1 MNIIIT
7 ENQLKKII
15 KEQQFKYVPPVDN
28 VPKSDYLGKGGE
40 FERNQRARQ
49 GLQLDKNPIRS
60 AKTFSQRAVDMIK
73 KFEKFSPTTY
83 ICPSGKKTIG
93 YGTRIDFHPELENKR
108 VSEPTALQ
116 ILKNDINKIAVSAIN
131 EYVKVPLTQNEFD
144 ALVSLIYNIGR
155 KRFINSKLLEDIN
168 SGNLKSL
175 RRNWSEFRMDG
186 SGISQGL
193 VKRRSDELNLF
204 GS

>member
-1 MNIIIT
+1 MDILIT
-7 ENQLKKII
+7 KEQLKRII
-15 KEQQFKYVPPVDN
+15 QEQQYKYIPSKDN

-40 FERNQRARQ
+40 FERNQQVRQ
-49 GLQLDKNPIRS
+49 GLHIDKNPIKSVR
-60 AKTFSQRAVDMIK
+60 TFSQRAVDMIK

-83 ICPSGKKTIG
+83 LCSSGKRTIG

-108 VSEPTALQ
+108 LSQSQALDF
-116 ILKNDINKIAVSAIN
+116 LKKDIDKIAVSAIN

-155 KRFINSKLLEDIN
+155 KQFINSKLLNDIN

-175 RRNWSEFRMDG
+175 RKNWSEFRKDG
-186 SGISQGL
+186 GGVSQGL
-193 VKRRSDELNLF
+193 VNRRSMELNLF
-204 GS
+204 NS